1 MVKEMGKNIL
11 ILFVMLLAVAAVI
24 YGITYMGSKV
34 DNKTKY
40 QHPIT
45 RPGASW

>member
-1 MVKEMGKNIL
+1 MSKDIVKLL
-11 ILFVMLLAVAAVI
+11 ILLVIVVAIIV
-24 YGITYMGSKV
+24 GITIFGKSV

-45 RPGASW
+45 RPGARW

>member
-1 MVKEMGKNIL
+1 MSKDIVKLL
-11 ILFVMLLAVAAVI
+11 ILLVIVAAIIV
-24 YGITYMGSKV
+24 GITIFGKSV

-45 RPGASW
+45 RPGGGW

>member
-1 MVKEMGKNIL
+1 MTKDIIKL
-11 ILFVMLLAVAAVI
+11 IALLIIVAAI
-24 YGITYMGSKV
+24 IFGLYLFGKSV

-45 RPGASW
+45 RPGGGW

>member
-1 MVKEMGKNIL
+1 MPKDIVKLL
-11 ILFVMLLAVAAVI
+11 ILLVIVAAI
-24 YGITYMGSKV
+24 IIGITIFGKSV

-45 RPGASW
+45 RPGAGW

>member
-1 MVKEMGKNIL
+1 MSKDIVKLL
-11 ILFVMLLAVAAVI
+11 ILLVIVVAIIV
-24 YGITYMGSKV
+24 GITIFGKSV

-45 RPGASW
+45 RPGAHW

>member
-1 MVKEMGKNIL
+1 MSKDIIKLL
-11 ILFVMLLAVAAVI
+11 ILLVIVVAIIV
-24 YGITYMGSKV
+24 GITIFGKSV

-45 RPGASW
+45 RPGGSW

>member
-1 MVKEMGKNIL
+1 MSKDIIKLL
-11 ILFVMLLAVAAVI
+11 ILVTIVI
-24 YGITYMGSKV
+24 AIIVGITIFGKSV

-45 RPGASW
+45 RPGGSW

>member
-1 MVKEMGKNIL
+1 MSKDIVKLL
-11 ILFVMLLAVAAVI
+11 ILLVI
-24 YGITYMGSKV
+24 VIAIIVGITILGKSV

-45 RPGASW
+45 RPGGGW

>member
-1 MVKEMGKNIL
+1 MSKDIVKLL
-11 ILFVMLLAVAAVI
+11 ILLVVVI
-24 YGITYMGSKV
+24 AIIVGITIFGKSV

-45 RPGASW
+45 RPGGSW

>member
-1 MVKEMGKNIL
+1 MSKDIVKLL
-11 ILFVMLLAVAAVI
+11 ILLVIVVAIIV
-24 YGITYMGSKV
+24 GITIFGKSV

-45 RPGASW
+45 RPGGSW

>member
-1 MVKEMGKNIL
+1 MSKDIIK
-11 ILFVMLLAVAAVI
+11 LFVLLAIVLAVI
-24 YGITYMGSKV
+24 VGITMFGKTI

-45 RPGASW
+45 RPGAKW